1 MKWKHKSGN
10 TFNCHEVCSA
20 CCFLL
25 RGLWGI
31 MNQCW
36 LVTQVNVYEKF
47 MTSLSWN
54 ELLFNRTKFI
64 LLLFILILI
73 YNRVFWAHSMWYFIY
88 MYFQIF
94 PKVRTTV
101 WASKC
106 QLTGICYL
114 AACKWV
120 WVCWVFFVGELGLHV
135 VLWFCAFF
143 AFAYNRLMPLSFR
156 QKVCILS

>member
-10 TFNCHEVCSA
+10 TFNCHKVCSA

-36 LVTQVNVYEKF
+36 LVTQVNVNEKF

-73 YNRVFWAHSMWYFIY
+73 YNRVLSTFYVVFYLHVFSNFPQSQNYSLGFEVPAHWY
-88 MYFQIF
+88 MLSSSLQMGLGLLGIF
-94 PKVRTTV
+94 CWRVRT
-101 WASKC
+101 SC
-106 QLTGICYL
+106 CL
-114 AACKWV
+114 
-120 WVCWVFFVGELGLHV
+120 V
-135 VLWFCAFF
+135 VLCFFCFF
-143 AFAYNRLMPLSFR
+143 L
-156 QKVCILS
+156 